1 MNKTFHI
8 VMIIVLVFIQS
19 CKNKNTSTESLAAPL
34 PIVTVIHPVKGT
46 LHETEQING
55 QVVYLNKTIMTAPI
69 SGYVSHVNAKLGDVV
84 KKGSRLFSIQTKESR
99 ALENSNIETSNQF
112 GIIPIYASASG
123 YINTLDV
130 TDSGVFISEG
140 SPLTTIVKSSDL
152 AIQVNAPFQF
162 SKLLNGSNNI
172 IIELPNQEMKSASFY
187 KTMPIVDP
195 ISQTQQILFKLN
207 TYELLPENLNV
218 LIKIP
223 VKTKSDVMIIPKDAV
238 LTNETQ
244 DEFWIMTITNDSLAV
259 IVPIVKGLE
268 NDHEVEIVKP
278 ILKLTDKIIEKGG
291 YGLPDSTKVKIN

>member
-8 VMIIVLVFIQS
+8 VIIIVLVLIQS
-19 CKNKNTSTESLAAPL
+19 CKNKDTSIESLAAPL
-34 PIVTVIHPVKGT
+34 PIVTIIHPVKGT

-69 SGYVSHVNAKLGDVV
+69 SGYVSHVNVKLGDVV
-84 KKGSRLFSIQTKESR
+84 KKGSRLFSIQTKESK

-152 AIQVNAPFQF
+152 AIQVNAPFQL
-162 SKLLNGSNNI
+162 SKLLIGSNNI
-172 IIELPNQEMKSASFY
+172 VIELPNQEMKAATFY
-187 KTMPIVDP
+187 KAMPIVDP
-195 ISQTQQILFKLN
+195 VSQTQQILFKLN

-223 VKTKSDVMIIPKDAV
+223 VKQKSDVIIIPKDAV

-244 DEFWIMTITNDSLAV
+244 DEFWIMTITTDSLAV

-268 NDHEVEIVKP
+268 NDSEVEIIKP
-278 ILKLTDKIIEKGG
+278 VLKLTDKIIEKGA